1 MDDPWG
7 SPWADDANLT
17 QPNKAFVKG
26 NDEPDRTAPPTLKFK
41 VSGSNLAQQS
51 NNPFW
56 KDAGAEQDDDGFGNW
71 ADVPANTGVGLDS
84 AIDGWGGNTGS
95 MGNSRLDKLTPRSDD
110 GSAVSWG
117 DTSLAQENFVAR
129 PAPSLSINAA
139 NVVRQPS
146 PDPWAFNELSSTQSD
161 SHDDGDQELQQDD
174 IKNSAMA
181 IDLDVND
188 SKLVDRELQTLTDN
202 QAEIFSD
209 VNETVEP
216 AVVLEDKQ
224 NSTSSAET
232 PEIPEEEDKPLSDAT
247 IEPIRSSIT
256 QDVAPSS
263 SRPSSAPS
271 DESRQDGR
279 FAESPRTSLD
289 DEPKRLQMP
298 RQASKVHQLVE
309 HFDTLAKREGTPEL
323 QDGRVSAGGESTTSA
338 NDKQEDLDDNET
350 YEQKVESDRATQD
363 EDGNENEEDDDF
375 GDFGDFEE
383 GDFDGDQPE
392 AAQIFQQSESDLVS
406 DEAANINQTDSPAT
420 SPEPVEF
427 SPNVVLLNDMYPDLV
442 ANLVPEKIFIPDVV
456 PHDSFSSVEE
466 RKMWYR
472 LSRYGPMRKHE
483 SGDDEN
489 YVRINWA
496 KSSVREETLKVVAR
510 WIEEDRISGR
520 VVLGG
525 GSKAGSIF
533 GWNDPKS
540 KPASI
545 AAAFAERNPRKKKSS
560 IVSLPPT
567 EIPREW
573 PTGLVRDR
581 STSKGRSASKPRR
594 RSSVKP
600 AKVVDDIDSG
610 RVPALTTP
618 VVDFGWSSNATL
630 GNDQRTANQPHS
642 SHNASESTSSFTY
655 MSGNSSPTPLQAPT
669 TKRASFKS
677 LSHSITP
684 TSYNAVAESR
694 QQNSI
699 LPVSTTSSIQPS
711 KPAGVALAAD
721 DDWGEMVASPVVA
734 SAPTLPIQESVH
746 KTFQAADNIL
756 SVDKAAASASMKAD
770 QSHPPR
776 SSMDQILIPTP
787 VSTQTTSGDPP
798 LAFAFDSSMSST
810 KQEASPLPFPDS
822 KTAAAISQA
831 GSSDPW
837 ASADFS
843 FFDTAP
849 SISAPALAP
858 KPQKKPVAVSVPPRS
873 GPTSIMPAPA
883 ISKTR
888 RSKEEMEQD
897 KIVESIISGLPDLS
911 YMLKR

>member
-84 AIDGWGGNTGS
+84 AIDGWGGNTGI
-95 MGNSRLDKLTPRSDD
+95 
-110 GSAVSWG
+110 SWG

-383 GDFDGDQPE
+383 
-392 AAQIFQQSESDLVS
+392 
-406 DEAANINQTDSPAT
+406 
-420 SPEPVEF
+420 
-427 SPNVVLLNDMYPDLV
+427 DLV

-560 IVSLPPT
+560 ILLQ
-567 EIPREW
+567 W
-573 PTGLVRDR
+573 LHLHQR
-581 STSKGRSASKPRR
+581 S
-594 RSSVKP
+594 
-600 AKVVDDIDSG
+600 
-610 RVPALTTP
+610 
-618 VVDFGWSSNATL
+618 
-630 GNDQRTANQPHS
+630 Q
-642 SHNASESTSSFTY
+642 
-655 MSGNSSPTPLQAPT
+655 
-669 TKRASFKS
+669 FK
-677 LSHSITP
+677 I
-684 TSYNAVAESR
+684 
-694 QQNSI
+694 
-699 LPVSTTSSIQPS
+699 
-711 KPAGVALAAD
+711 
-721 DDWGEMVASPVVA
+721 
-734 SAPTLPIQESVH
+734 
-746 KTFQAADNIL
+746 
-756 SVDKAAASASMKAD
+756 DKAAASASMKAD

-787 VSTQTTSGDPP
+787 HVQH
-798 LAFAFDSSMSST
+798 
-810 KQEASPLPFPDS
+810 EARG
-822 KTAAAISQA
+822 K
-831 GSSDPW
+831 
-837 ASADFS
+837 
-843 FFDTAP
+843 
-849 SISAPALAP
+849 
-858 KPQKKPVAVSVPPRS
+858 
-873 GPTSIMPAPA
+873 PTSI
-883 ISKTR
+883 
-888 RSKEEMEQD
+888 
-897 KIVESIISGLPDLS
+897 SG
-911 YMLKR
+911 